1 MRANSLGSAA
11 SSIVRSAI
19 KRTQPWE
26 DVELGPLI
34 GAGSFGKVYRGV
46 WNGAHVAVK
55 ARPAARARSDVTYSH
70 SAHPVAVGVHATC
83 RDRGSTPDIRWEL
96 RSARPQGTSQPCIK
110 ISVPSVLEHE
120 GHASRYPC

>member
-11 SSIVRSAI
+11 SSVVRSAI

-55 ARPAARARSDVTYSH
+55 ARPPRSRARSR
-70 SAHPVAVGVHATC
+70 A
-83 RDRGSTPDIRWEL
+83 
-96 RSARPQGTSQPCIK
+96 ARPLRAARSFAYLRAK
-110 ISVPSVLEHE
+110 RRLW
-120 GHASRYPC
+120 